1 MLTGDVFDKHDRVPD
16 LVGVEDVRRQR
27 VATPVTDAAI
37 CVYGHPGHDAGTGN
51 VSGSDSTDLSAAV

>member
-1 MLTGDVFDKHDRVPD
+1 MPD
-16 LVGVEDVRRQR
+16 LVGVEDIRRQG

-37 CVYGHPGHDAGTGN
+37 CVDSHPSHDTGTGN